1 MRSGTVAR
9 VTAVGLLLVL
19 SGAMAALAPD
29 GSPGA
34 KLPSSLALVTDEV
47 ALPDHALTR
56 PLSAST
62 ELSIALTLPYSH
74 SVTLSRFLSNV
85 EDPASPA
92 YRHFLTEPQFV
103 SEFGPTPTT
112 VQEVTSELR
121 SSGALDLSVTP
132 SHNVVS
138 AVLSAGAVEHLL
150 GISIL
155 QYGTADGLPLY
166 SAVGTPVLPDALSGD
181 VIGVGGLSDGA
192 DPLLSF
198 DLHAGAL
205 SEVPGSRASQFVL
218 SNTSGEWFVGSDFTQ
233 AYGASSLF
241 PGGSIG
247 ANGTFPVHLAIATLL
262 ASGYNESTNQNLP
275 GWDPSVIQT
284 YFNDTLPKSWPQP
297 TVRGVPVDVDGIA
310 APAPGSFGSLNDS
323 SLDEFENSLDLEMAG
338 SLAPG
343 ASLYNFYFAGSL
355 LTGSTPI
362 GDLADDF
369 ADDLNAALVF
379 PYAPDTLGVVSG
391 SFGLPDLNDSA
402 WDSDLTMAAGTGV
415 TVVMAS
421 GDQGDAPDSM
431 TGRGD
436 GPWPVWPASVAFNTT
451 GVTSVGGVSLSLDG
465 VPTTTFNGSSLN
477 VTFDSNLTGIG
488 GMSAWWDTT
497 GCPTLCAGT
506 EGGISA
512 VYPEP
517 YWQLHSAAQP
527 DIVRAARYAGRD
539 DAREGRSGRRVP
551 GQLDRRV
558 RLRQRDRGGLLHRPR
573 RDERRGPRVRR
584 IGRRPHRGG
593 EPLGARPWPRVPR
606 PHDLHDGELLHR
618 PSGRRVTVPRCDGRG
633 ELRVLGDRRMGR
645 HDGLGRT
652 RGAPVPRGGRKPG
665 RDRVPLLRPDAR
677 DRLAAQRPDLRPH
690 GVRDPRALRRARDPG
705 GDHLRTAH
713 PPCPAL
719 PGPFSVRNGRTH
731 LWPGLDSPRSRRRN
745 PIVCPDRRL
754 RGPAPHRRSKPTQPP
769 RSCAPTVD
777 RSGRRSQSVALG
789 AARCRGAPGVAPTRA
804 HGRSGRSLPS
814 DF

>member
-527 DIVRAARYAGRD
+527 DIVRAASTQGATTLGRAGPDVAFPANSTVAYVYANATG
-539 DAREGRSGRRVP
+539 AVYFTVLEGTSVAAPVFAGLVADLIAVENRSGLDLGLGYLDPTIYTMGSYFTAHP
-551 GQLDRRV
+551 GAASPFLDV
-558 RLRQRDRGGLLHRPR
+558 TVGENYVFSATAGWDATTGWGGLEALQFLAA
-573 RDERRGPRVRR
+573 DENPVVTEFHYSGPTPGIASPPNAPIYDLMVYV
-584 IGRRPHRGG
+584 I
-593 EPLGARPWPRVPR
+593 LGLSVVLAILVVIIFARP
-606 PHDLHDGELLHR
+606 
-618 PSGRRVTVPRCDGRG
+618 T
-633 ELRVLGDRRMGR
+633 
-645 HDGLGRT
+645 
-652 RGAPVPRGGRKPG
+652 
-665 RDRVPLLRPDAR
+665 
-677 DRLAAQRPDLRPH
+677 
-690 GVRDPRALRRARDPG
+690 RRARPSRGRSPYGTGGPTYGQVSTAPDPA
-705 GDHLRTAH
+705 DATPSFAPTDAYEVPPPPPPVEAH
-713 PPCPAL
+713 AAATFLCPYC
-719 PGPFSVRNGRTH
+719 GSVRPAEPVRC
-731 LWPGLDSPRSRRRN
+731 PR
-745 PIVCPDRRL
+745 C
-754 RGPAPHRRSKPTQPP
+754 G
-769 RSCAPTVD
+769 
-777 RSGRRSQSVALG
+777 AL
-789 AARCRGAPGVAPTRA
+789 
-804 HGRSGRSLPS
+804 
-814 DF
+814 